1 VTRPPE
7 DGVGEPADELGRLR
21 TQIDELDRALTA
33 IRAGDV
39 DAVVL
44 AGPHGHQL
52 YTLVSAD
59 RPYRVIVE
67 EMGDGAVTV
76 SERGIVLYANQRLA
90 DLVGADRAALL
101 GREVTELVHASTANT
116 LLSLL
121 ATTAPGTTH
130 QEELELVHAEG
141 STVPVLASVTG
152 LDIEGVIVR
161 CLILADLTDRRRGEE
176 ELAGAY
182 AELSRSAHELEEAQR
197 IGRIGSWFWNAATD
211 EVSWSA
217 QMFRIF
223 GIDPTSSGTTFRRAL
238 AASFHPEDAT
248 LATTARDRA
257 FADRRPFVVEQRIV
271 HADGDV
277 RQTVTRGEVVSDAEG
292 AAAGMRGTTQD
303 VTEQRRA
310 VTAVLEARAA
320 LMRQTMELAE
330 EHRIK
335 ESLQRAVLPA
345 RLPSVAGVELA
356 ARYLPADMPSLV
368 GGDWYDAFCLPD
380 GSLAV
385 ATGDVV
391 GHDLEAAATM
401 GQVRNALRAYA
412 FSDDR
417 PAEVLAR
424 LNRLIT
430 GLGDTGLATA
440 LFGCIDP
447 AQRMFRW
454 ACGGHPPPLLIGASG
469 VRLLSGPAGVMLG
482 AFPAAR
488 YADAHTA
495 VEPGDLLV
503 LYTDGLIER
512 RDRDLDDG
520 FAALARAA
528 GDLGGQPAETVCA
541 TLMDRLLPDQEHEDD
556 VCLLVLRVLPT
567 DIPRPYTA
575 AIPGSR
581 TGPMP
586 GAPETEAGRAT
597 TTPGYGS
604 W

>member
-7 DGVGEPADELGRLR
+7 RGVGGPADELDRLR
-21 TQIDELDRALTA
+21 TQIVELDRALTA

-44 AGPHGHQL
+44 DGPRGHQL

-76 SERGIVLYANQRLA
+76 SERGIILYANQRLA
-90 DLVGADRAALL
+90 DLVGADRTALL
-101 GREVTELVHASTANT
+101 GRDVTELVDASAAST
-116 LLSLL
+116 LSSLL
-121 ATTAPGTTH
+121 AATAPGMTR
-130 QEELELVHAEG
+130 QAELALVHAN
-141 STVPVLASVTG
+141 SSAVPVLASVTS

-211 EVSWSA
+211 EISMST

-223 GIDPTSSGTTFRRAL
+223 GIDPTSSGRTLREAL
-238 AASFHPEDAT
+238 TASFHPDDAT
-248 LATTARDRA
+248 LAIAARDRSL
-257 FADRRPFVVEQRIV
+257 ADRRPFVVEQRVV

-277 RQTVTRGEVVSDAEG
+277 RQTVTRGEVVSDADG
-292 AAAGMRGTTQD
+292 AVAGMRGTTQD

-310 VTAVLEARAA
+310 ATAVLEARAA
-320 LMRQTMELAE
+320 LVRQTMELAE
-330 EHRIK
+330 EHRVK

-345 RLPSVAGVELA
+345 RLPSAPGVELA

-412 FSDDR
+412 FSDDP

-440 LFGCIDP
+440 LFGRIDP

-454 ACGGHPPPLLIGASG
+454 SCGGHPPPLLIGAAG
-469 VRLLSGPAGVMLG
+469 VRLLPSPTGVMLG
-482 AFPAAR
+482 AVPAARAR
-488 YADAHTA
+488 YADAHAA
-495 VEPGDLLV
+495 VEPDDVLV

-512 RDRDLDDG
+512 RDRDLDEG

-528 GDLGGQPAETVCA
+528 GDLRGRPAETVCA

-556 VCLLVLRVLPT
+556 VCLLVLRVLPG
-567 DIPRPYTA
+567 IPRP
-575 AIPGSR
+575 
-581 TGPMP
+581 
-586 GAPETEAGRAT
+586 
-597 TTPGYGS
+597 
-604 W
+604 

>member
-7 DGVGEPADELGRLR
+7 DDVGGPADELGRLR
-21 TQIDELDRALTA
+21 TQIVELDRALTA

-44 AGPHGHQL
+44 NGPRGHQL

-67 EMGDGAVTV
+67 GMGDGAVTV
-76 SERGIVLYANQRLA
+76 SERGIILYANERLA
-90 DLVGADRAALL
+90 ELVAADRAALL
-101 GREVTELVHASTANT
+101 GRDVTELVGASAATMLA
-116 LLSLL
+116 SLL

-130 QEELELVHAEG
+130 QAELELVHADG
-141 STVPVLASVTG
+141 AAVPVLASVTG

-161 CLILADLTDRRRGEE
+161 CLVLADLTDRRRGEE
-176 ELAGAY
+176 ELADAY
-182 AELSRSAHELEEAQR
+182 TELSRSAHELEEAQR

-211 EVSWSA
+211 EITCST
-217 QMFRIF
+217 QIFRIL
-223 GIDPTSSGTTFRRAL
+223 GIDPTSSGTMPRTTL
-238 AASFHPEDAT
+238 AACFHPEDAM
-248 LATTARDRA
+248 LATTARERA
-257 FADRRPFVVEQRIV
+257 LAERRPFVIEQRVV

-277 RQTVTRGEVVSDAEG
+277 RQTVTRGEVVSDADG
-292 AAAGMRGTTQD
+292 AVAGMRGTTQD

-310 VTAVLEARAA
+310 TTAVLEARAA

-330 EHRIK
+330 EHRVK

-401 GQVRNALRAYA
+401 GQMRNALRAYA
-412 FSDDR
+412 FSDDS

-424 LNRLIT
+424 LNGLIT

-440 LFGCIDP
+440 LFGRLDP
-447 AQRMFRW
+447 AQRTFRW
-454 ACGGHPPPLLIGASG
+454 ACGGHPPPLLIGAAG
-469 VRLLSGPAGVMLG
+469 VRLLSCPTGVMLG
-482 AFPAAR
+482 AVPAAR
-488 YADAHTA
+488 YADAHA
-495 VEPGDLLV
+495 DVEADDLLV

-512 RDRDLDDG
+512 RDRDLDEG
-520 FAALARAA
+520 FAALTRAA
-528 GDLGGQPAETVCA
+528 DDLRGRSADTVCA
-541 TLMDRLLPDQEHEDD
+541 ALVERMLPDQEHEDD
-556 VCLLVLRVLPT
+556 VCLLVLRVLAT
-567 DIPRPYTA
+567 GGPRL
-575 AIPGSR
+575 
-581 TGPMP
+581 
-586 GAPETEAGRAT
+586 
-597 TTPGYGS
+597 
-604 W
+604 

>member
-1 VTRPPE
+1 VIRPSD
-7 DGVGEPADELGRLR
+7 DGAGEPGDELGRLR
-21 TQIDELDRALTA
+21 AQIQDLDRALTA

-44 AGPHGHQL
+44 GGPQGHQL

-67 EMGDGAVTV
+67 GMGDGAVTV
-76 SERGIVLYANQRLA
+76 SERGIILYANLRLA
-90 DLVGADRAALL
+90 DLVGADRTTLL
-101 GREVTELVHASTANT
+101 GRDVTELVDASAANT
-116 LLSLL
+116 LSSLL
-121 ATTAPGTTH
+121 AATAPGTTH

-141 STVPVLASVTG
+141 SAVPVLASVTG

-176 ELAGAY
+176 ELADAY

-197 IGRIGSWFWNAATD
+197 IGRIGNWYWNAATD
-211 EVSWSA
+211 EISWSL

-223 GIDPTSSGTTFRRAL
+223 GIDPSAIGMTFLDAL
-238 AASFHPEDAT
+238 AARSHPEDAP
-248 LATTARDRA
+248 LATAARDRA
-257 FADRRPFVVEQRIV
+257 MADRLPFVVEQRVV
-271 HADGDV
+271 HPDGDV
-277 RQTVTRGEVVSDAEG
+277 RQTVTRGEVVVDADDTV
-292 AAAGMRGTTQD
+292 AGMRGTTQD

-310 VTAVLEARAA
+310 ATAVLEARAE

-330 EHRIK
+330 EHRVK

-368 GGDWYDAFCLPD
+368 GGDWYDAFRLPD

-424 LNRLIT
+424 LNQLIT

-440 LFGCIDP
+440 LFGRIDSTL
-447 AQRMFRW
+447 RMFRW
-454 ACGGHPPPLLIGASG
+454 SSGGHPPPLLIGAAG
-469 VRLLSGPAGVMLG
+469 VHLLSCPAGMMLG
-482 AFPAAR
+482 AVPAARAR
-488 YADAHTA
+488 YADAHA
-495 VEPGDLLV
+495 VVEPDDVLV

-512 RDRDLDDG
+512 RDRDLDAG

-528 GDLGGQPAETVCA
+528 DDLHGRPADAVCA

-556 VCLLVLRVLPT
+556 VCLLVLHVLSP
-567 DIPRPYTA
+567 DGLRQ
-575 AIPGSR
+575 
-581 TGPMP
+581 
-586 GAPETEAGRAT
+586 
-597 TTPGYGS
+597 
-604 W
+604 

>member
-1 VTRPPE
+1 VTHAPE
-7 DGVGEPADELGRLR
+7 DAVDGPADELGRLR
-21 TQIDELDRALTA
+21 TQIVELDRALTA

-44 AGPHGHQL
+44 DGPHGHQL

-67 EMGDGAVTV
+67 GMGDGAVTV
-76 SERGIVLYANQRLA
+76 SERGIILYANVRLA

-101 GREVTELVHASTANT
+101 GRDVTDLVDASAAHM
-116 LLSLL
+116 LSSLL
-121 ATTAPGTTH
+121 AATAPGTTH
-130 QEELELVHAEG
+130 QQELELVHADG
-141 STVPVLASVTG
+141 AAVPVLASVTG

-161 CLILADLTDRRRGEE
+161 CLVLADLTERRRGEE

-182 AELSRSAHELEEAQR
+182 ADLSRSAHELEEAQR
-197 IGRIGSWFWNAATD
+197 IGRIGSWFWDPATD
-211 EVSWSA
+211 EITCST
-217 QMFRIF
+217 QIFRIL
-223 GIDPTSSGTTFRRAL
+223 GIDPTPNGRLLRTTL
-238 AASFHPEDAT
+238 ATFFHPEDAS
-248 LATTARDRA
+248 LAATARERA
-257 FADRRPFVVEQRIV
+257 LVDRRPFVIEQRVV
-271 HADGDV
+271 HPAGDV
-277 RQTVTRGEVVSDAEG
+277 RRTVTRGEVVTDVGG
-292 AAAGMRGTTQD
+292 AVAGMRGTTQD

-310 VTAVLEARAA
+310 ATAVLEARAE

-330 EHRIK
+330 EHRVK

-345 RLPSVAGVELA
+345 RLPSVPGVELA

-380 GSLAV
+380 GSLAI

-391 GHDLEAAATM
+391 GHDLDAAATM

-412 FSDDR
+412 FSEDP

-430 GLGDTGLATA
+430 GLGDNGLATA
-440 LFGCIDP
+440 LFGRLDA

-454 ACGGHPPPLLIGASG
+454 SCGGHPPPLLIGAAG
-469 VRLLSGPAGVMLG
+469 VRLLSCPAGAMLG
-482 AFPAAR
+482 AIPADRAR
-488 YADAHTA
+488 YADAQAA

-512 RDRDLDDG
+512 RDRDLDEG

-528 GDLGGQPAETVCA
+528 GGLYDQPAERACA
-541 TLMDRLLPDQEHEDD
+541 TLMDRLLPGQEHEDD
-556 VCLLVLRVLPT
+556 VCLLVLRVLPAGAT
-567 DIPRPYTA
+567 
-575 AIPGSR
+575 
-581 TGPMP
+581 P
-586 GAPETEAGRAT
+586 GAPSTGAGAAPT
-597 TTPGYGS
+597 GS
-604 W
+604 ASAAA

>member
-1 VTRPPE
+1 VIRPPE
-7 DGVGEPADELGRLR
+7 DGVGGPADELGRLR
-21 TQIDELDRALTA
+21 SQIQDLDRALTA

-44 AGPHGHQL
+44 GGPHGHQL

-76 SERGIVLYANQRLA
+76 SERGIILYANLRLA
-90 DLVGADRAALL
+90 ELVGADRATLL
-101 GREVTELVHASTANT
+101 GRDVTELVDASAANT
-116 LLSLL
+116 LSSLL
-121 ATTAPGTTH
+121 AATAPGTTH

-141 STVPVLASVTG
+141 FAVPVLASVTG

-161 CLILADLTDRRRGEE
+161 CLVLADLTDRRRGEE

-197 IGRIGSWFWNAATD
+197 IGRIGSWFWNPATD
-211 EVSWSA
+211 EITCST
-217 QMFRIF
+217 QIFRIL
-223 GIDPTSSGTTFRRAL
+223 GIDPTSSGTMLRTTL

-248 LATTARDRA
+248 LATTARERA
-257 FADRRPFVVEQRIV
+257 LADRRPFVIEQRVV

-277 RQTVTRGEVVSDAEG
+277 RQTVTRGEVVSDADG
-292 AAAGMRGTTQD
+292 AVAGMRGTTQD

-310 VTAVLEARAA
+310 ATAVLEARAA

-330 EHRIK
+330 EHRLK

-368 GGDWYDAFCLPD
+368 GGDWYDAFRLPD

-401 GQVRNALRAYA
+401 GQVRNSLRAYA

-424 LNRLIT
+424 LNQLIT

-440 LFGCIDP
+440 LFGRIDS
-447 AQRMFRW
+447 ALRMFRW
-454 ACGGHPPPLLIGASG
+454 SCGGHPPPLLIGAAG
-469 VRLLSGPAGVMLG
+469 VRLLSCPTGVMLG
-482 AFPAAR
+482 AVRSAR
-488 YADAHTA
+488 YADVHAA
-495 VEPGDLLV
+495 VEPDDLLV

-512 RDRDLDDG
+512 RDRDLDEG

-528 GDLGGQPAETVCA
+528 GDLRGQPAETVCA

-556 VCLLVLRVLPT
+556 VCLLVLRVLPA
-567 DIPRPYTA
+567 DSPRQ
-575 AIPGSR
+575 
-581 TGPMP
+581 
-586 GAPETEAGRAT
+586 
-597 TTPGYGS
+597 
-604 W
+604 

>member
-1 VTRPPE
+1 MTHPPP
-7 DGVGEPADELGRLR
+7 DDVGGPADELARLR
-21 TQIDELDRALTA
+21 TQILELDRALTA

-44 AGPHGHQL
+44 GGPQGHQL

-76 SERGIVLYANQRLA
+76 SERGTILYANLRLA
-90 DLVGADRAALL
+90 DLIETDRAALL
-101 GREVTELVHASTANT
+101 GRDVTELVDASAANT
-116 LLSLL
+116 LSSLL
-121 ATTAPGTTH
+121 ATAAPGTTH
-130 QEELELVHAEG
+130 QAELDLVRAEG
-141 STVPVLASVTG
+141 PAVPVLASVTG

-161 CLILADLTDRRRGEE
+161 CLVVTDLTDRRRGEE

-211 EVSWSA
+211 EISCSA
-217 QMFRIF
+217 QLFRIL
-223 GIDPTSSGTTFRRAL
+223 GIQPTSSGTALRAAL
-238 AASFHPEDAT
+238 AASFHSEDAT
-248 LATTARDRA
+248 LAAT
-257 FADRRPFVVEQRIV
+257 
-271 HADGDV
+271 ADGDL
-277 RQTVTRGEVVSDAEG
+277 RQTVTRGEVVTDADG
-292 AAAGMRGTTQD
+292 AVAGMRGTTQD

-310 VTAVLEARAA
+310 ATAVLEARAA

-330 EHRIK
+330 EHRVK

-345 RLPSVAGVELA
+345 RLPAVAGVELA

-380 GSLAV
+380 GGLAV

-391 GHDLEAAATM
+391 GHDLDAAATM

-412 FSDDR
+412 FSDDH

-430 GLGDTGLATA
+430 GLGDSGLATA
-440 LFGCIDP
+440 LFGRLDS
-447 AQRMFRW
+447 AQRRFRW
-454 ACGGHPPPLLIGASG
+454 SCGGHPPPLLIGAAG
-469 VRLLSGPAGVMLG
+469 VRLLSSPAGPMLG
-482 AFPAAR
+482 AVPADRAR
-488 YADAHTA
+488 YADAHAA
-495 VEPGDLLV
+495 VEPYDVLV

-512 RDRDLDDG
+512 RDRNLDEG

-528 GDLGGQPAETVCA
+528 GDLHGQAAETVCT
-541 TLMDRLLPDQEHEDD
+541 TLLDRLLPDQEHEDD
-556 VCLLVLRVLPT
+556 VCLLVLRVLSGS
-567 DIPRPYTA
+567 PRP
-575 AIPGSR
+575 
-581 TGPMP
+581 
-586 GAPETEAGRAT
+586 
-597 TTPGYGS
+597 
-604 W
+604 

>member
-1 VTRPPE
+1 MTHLPE
-7 DGVGEPADELGRLR
+7 QGVGQPVDELSRLR
-21 TQIDELDRALTA
+21 TQIVDLDRALSA

-44 AGPHGHQL
+44 SGPHGHQL

-76 SERGIVLYANQRLA
+76 SERGIVLYANRRLG
-90 DLVGADRAALL
+90 DLVGADRTALL
-101 GREVTELVHASTANT
+101 GRDVSELVDASTADT
-116 LLSLL
+116 LLSML

-130 QEELELVHAEG
+130 QAELELVHADG
-141 STVPVLASVTG
+141 SAVPVLASVTG

-176 ELAGAY
+176 ELADAY

-197 IGRIGSWFWNAATD
+197 IGRIGNWFWNAATD
-211 EVSWSA
+211 EVRWST
-217 QMFRIF
+217 QMYRIF
-223 GIDPTSSGTTFRRAL
+223 GMNRAATGLTFHDAL
-238 AASFHPEDAT
+238 AAASHPEDAA
-248 LATTARDRA
+248 LATAARDRA
-257 FADRRPFVVEQRIV
+257 LADRRPFVVEQRIV
-271 HADGDV
+271 HPDGDV
-277 RQTVTRGEVVSDAEG
+277 RHTVTRGEVITDADG
-292 AAAGMRGTTQD
+292 TVTGMRGTTQD

-310 VTAVLEARAA
+310 AAAVLEARAA
-320 LMRQTMELAE
+320 LLRQTMELAE
-330 EHRIK
+330 EHRVK

-391 GHDLEAAATM
+391 GHDLEAAAMM

-430 GLGDTGLATA
+430 GLGDSGMATA
-440 LFGCIDP
+440 LFGRLDP
-447 AQRMFRW
+447 ALRRFSW
-454 ACGGHPPPLLIGASG
+454 ACGGHPPPLLVGAAG
-469 VRLLSGPAGVMLG
+469 VRLLPCPTGVMLG
-482 AFPAAR
+482 AVPAAG
-488 YADAHTA
+488 YADAHA
-495 VEPGDLLV
+495 VLEPDDLLV

-512 RDRDLDDG
+512 RDRDLDEG
-520 FAALARAA
+520 FAALIGASE
-528 GDLGGQPAETVCA
+528 DLRGQPAETVSA
-541 TLMDRLLPDQEHEDD
+541 TLLDRLLPDQEHDDD
-556 VCLLVLRVLPT
+556 VCLLVLRVLPA
-567 DIPRPYTA
+567 D
-575 AIPGSR
+575 
-581 TGPMP
+581 MP
-586 GAPETEAGRAT
+586 GAEDLRPPR
-597 TTPGYGS
+597 P
-604 W
+604 

>member
-101 GREVTELVHASTANT
+101 GREVIELVDASAADS
-116 LLSLL
+116 LSSLL
-121 ATTAPGTTH
+121 ATTAPGTTL
-130 QEELELVHAEG
+130 QKELELVHAEG

-182 AELSRSAHELEEAQR
+182 AELSRSTHELQEAQR

-211 EVSWSA
+211 EISWST

-223 GIDPTSSGTTFRRAL
+223 GIDPTSSGTTLDKAL

-248 LATTARDRA
+248 LATAARNRA
-257 FADRRPFVVEQRIV
+257 LADRRPFVVEQRVV

-292 AAAGMRGTTQD
+292 AVAGVRGTTQD

-310 VTAVLEARAA
+310 ATAVLEARAA
-320 LMRQTMELAE
+320 LMRQALELAE
-330 EHRIK
+330 EHRVK

-412 FSDDR
+412 FSDDP

-430 GLGDTGLATA
+430 GLGDDGLATA
-440 LFGCIDP
+440 LFGRLDP

-454 ACGGHPPPLLIGASG
+454 ACGGHPPPLLIGKAG
-469 VRLLSGPAGVMLG
+469 VRLLSCPPGVMLG
-482 AFPAAR
+482 AVPAAR
-488 YADAHTA
+488 YSDVHAA
-495 VEPGDLLV
+495 VEPDDLLV

-512 RDRDLDDG
+512 RDRDLDEG
-520 FAALARAA
+520 FAALVRAA
-528 GDLGGQPAETVCA
+528 GDLRGRPAETVCA
-541 TLMDRLLPDQEHEDD
+541 SLMDRLLPDQEHEDD
-556 VCLLVLRVLPT
+556 VCLLVLRVLPA
-567 DIPRPYTA
+567 DGPRP
-575 AIPGSR
+575 
-581 TGPMP
+581 
-586 GAPETEAGRAT
+586 
-597 TTPGYGS
+597 
-604 W
+604 

>member
-7 DGVGEPADELGRLR
+7 NGVGKPADELARLR
-21 TQIDELDRALTA
+21 SQIDELDRALTA
-33 IRAGDV
+33 IRSGDV

-44 AGPHGHQL
+44 GGPHGHQL

-67 EMGDGAVTV
+67 GMGDGAVTV
-76 SERGIVLYANQRLA
+76 SERGIILYANLRLA

-101 GREVTELVHASTANT
+101 GREVTELVDASAANT

-121 ATTAPGTTH
+121 ATTAPGTTR
-130 QEELELVHAEG
+130 QEELELIHAEG
-141 STVPVLASVTG
+141 SAVPVLASVTG

-161 CLILADLTDRRRGEE
+161 CLVFADLTDRRRGEE

-211 EVSWSA
+211 EISWST

-223 GIDPTSSGTTFRRAL
+223 GIDPTSSGTTLRTAL
-238 AASFHPEDAT
+238 TASFHPEDAM
-248 LATTARDRA
+248 LATAAHDRA
-257 FADRRPFVVEQRIV
+257 LAERRPFVVEQRVV

-277 RQTVTRGEVVSDAEG
+277 RQTVTRGEVVSDADG
-292 AAAGMRGTTQD
+292 AVAGMRGTTQD

-310 VTAVLEARAA
+310 ATAVLEARAA
-320 LMRQTMELAE
+320 LMHQAMELAE
-330 EHRIK
+330 EHRVK

-412 FSDDR
+412 FSDEP

-424 LNRLIT
+424 LNRLLT
-430 GLGDTGLATA
+430 GLGDSGLATA
-440 LFGCIDP
+440 LFGRLDP
-447 AQRMFRW
+447 EQRMFRW
-454 ACGGHPPPLLIGASG
+454 ACGGHPPPLLIGKAG
-469 VRLLSGPAGVMLG
+469 VRLLACPAGVMLG
-482 AFPAAR
+482 AVPLAR
-488 YADAHTA
+488 YAGVHAA
-495 VEPGDLLV
+495 LEPDDLLV

-512 RDRDLDDG
+512 RDRDLDEG
-520 FAALARAA
+520 FAALVRAA
-528 GDLGGQPAETVCA
+528 DNLRGQPAETVCSS
-541 TLMDRLLPDQEHEDD
+541 LLDRLLPDQEHEDD

-567 DIPRPYTA
+567 PSPRP
-575 AIPGSR
+575 
-581 TGPMP
+581 
-586 GAPETEAGRAT
+586 
-597 TTPGYGS
+597 
-604 W
+604 

>member
-1 VTRPPE
+1 VTSPPE
-7 DGVGEPADELGRLR
+7 DGVGGPADELGRLR
-21 TQIDELDRALTA
+21 AQIVELDRTLTA

-44 AGPHGHQL
+44 SGPHGHQL

-67 EMGDGAVTV
+67 GMGDGAVTV
-76 SERGIVLYANQRLA
+76 SERGIILYANLRLA
-90 DLVGADRAALL
+90 ELVGVDRTSLL
-101 GREVTELVHASTANT
+101 GRDVTELVDASAATT
-116 LLSLL
+116 FLSLL

-130 QEELELVHAEG
+130 QEELELAHAEG
-141 STVPVLASVTG
+141 SAVPVLASVTG

-161 CLILADLTDRRRGEE
+161 CLVLADLTDRRRGEE

-211 EVSWSA
+211 EVRWSP
-217 QMFRIF
+217 QMYRIF
-223 GIDPTSSGTTFRRAL
+223 GIDPSATGLTFLGAL
-238 AASFHPEDAT
+238 AARSHPEDAA
-248 LATTARDRA
+248 LATAARDRA
-257 FADRRPFVVEQRIV
+257 LVDRRPFVVEQRVV
-271 HADGDV
+271 HPGGEV
-277 RQTVTRGEVVSDAEG
+277 RQAVTRGEVVVDSDDSVV
-292 AAAGMRGTTQD
+292 GMRGTTQD
-303 VTEQRRA
+303 VTEQRQA
-310 VTAVLEARAA
+310 ATAILETRAA

-330 EHRIK
+330 EHRVK

-345 RLPSVAGVELA
+345 RLPFVAGVELA
-356 ARYLPADMPSLV
+356 ARYLPADVPSLV

-391 GHDLEAAATM
+391 GHDLDAAATM

-412 FSDDR
+412 FSDDP

-430 GLGDTGLATA
+430 GLGDSGMATA
-440 LFGCIDP
+440 LFGRIDP

-454 ACGGHPPPLLIGASG
+454 TCGGHPPPLLIGAAG
-469 VRLLSGPAGVMLG
+469 VRLLSCPAGVMLG
-482 AFPAAR
+482 AVPAAR
-488 YADAHTA
+488 AHYADAQAA
-495 VEPGDLLV
+495 VEPDDLLV

-512 RDRDLDDG
+512 RDRDLDEG
-520 FAALARAA
+520 FAALAQAA
-528 GDLGGQPAETVCA
+528 DDLHGQPAETVCA

-556 VCLLVLRVLPT
+556 VCLLVLRVLPP
-567 DIPRPYTA
+567 DR
-575 AIPGSR
+575 
-581 TGPMP
+581 
-586 GAPETEAGRAT
+586 
-597 TTPGYGS
+597 
-604 W
+604 